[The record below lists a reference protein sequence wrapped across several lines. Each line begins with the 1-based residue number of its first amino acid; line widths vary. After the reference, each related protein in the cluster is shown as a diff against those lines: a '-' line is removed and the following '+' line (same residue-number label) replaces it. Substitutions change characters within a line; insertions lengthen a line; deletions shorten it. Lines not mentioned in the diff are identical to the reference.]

1 MQAAR
6 ETRNAAPDGN
16 VAVARVRCP
25 VRTLVRR
32 AHEQAVARESLAGLL
47 TSTEPPR
54 ASTSM
59 KDFTPEGEARRA
71 SFEFWLVF
79 TTCVDTAKGQKKVLS
94 QAPHGGGMA
103 DGRGRH
109 RRTDRRTLLE
119 QSAIHRAD
127 DREEV
132 YSKISLKTSDH
143 KT

>member
-59 KDFTPEGEARRA
+59 KDFTQVRRGVQVLNFGWC
-71 SFEFWLVF
+71 SQRVSIPQ
-79 TTCVDTAKGQKKVLS
+79 KGKKKS
-94 QAPHGGGMA
+94 
-103 DGRGRH
+103 
-109 RRTDRRTLLE
+109 
-119 QSAIHRAD
+119 
-127 DREEV
+127 
-132 YSKISLKTSDH
+132 
-143 KT
+143 

>member
-54 ASTSM
+54 ASTSI
-59 KDFTPEGEARRA
+59 KDFTQVSRA
-71 SFEFWLVF
+71 SFEFRCSQRVSIPRR
-79 TTCVDTAKGQKKVLS
+79 AKKVRGPRFTD
-94 QAPHGGGMA
+94 APNGGGMA

-109 RRTDRRTLLE
+109 KRTDRTTLLE
-119 QSAIHRAD
+119 QSANPRTG

-132 YSKISLKTSDH
+132 
-143 KT
+143 